1 MPISFTCPHC
11 GAQTNVA
18 DQYAGQTGP
27 CAQCNKPITIPSL
40 PGTQPFAT
48 LPPPRKSNGCLI
60 AMAIVLAV
68 SVPMAGIL
76 IALLL
81 PAVQAAREAARRA
94 ACRNNMKQ
102 IALTLLN
109 FESAKGHFPAMV
121 DPANPNQPPC
131 SWRVQMLPFL
141 DAGPGRGQYDVLE
154 PWNGPKNRLL
164 ADPMPTVYRCPSND
178 SPAKLDTDYLGVVGP
193 KAIFRGVG
201 STTTRD
207 ISDGTSNTLMLVESH
222 QSGIHWME
230 PRDMKADDADLGVDT
245 GATGGIQS
253 AHAGGANVAMADGS
267 VHFVSDGVDPEVLK
281 SMTTVDGNEKVDP
294 YALGP

>member
-27 CAQCNKPITIPSL
+27 CAQCNKPITIPPLS
-40 PGTQPFAT
+40 GMQPFAT

-60 AMAIVLAV
+60 ALVIVLAV
-68 SVPMAGIL
+68 SVPMVVIL

-94 ACRNNMKQ
+94 QCRNNMKQ

-109 FESAKGHFPAMV
+109 FESAKGHFPATV
-121 DPANPNQPPC
+121 DPAKPNQPPC
-131 SWRVQMLPFL
+131 SWRVQTSPYFQ
-141 DAGPGRGQYDVLE
+141 QYDVNE

-164 ADPMPTVYRCPSND
+164 ADPMPMPYRCPSDD
-178 SPAKLDTDYLGVVGP
+178 SPAPLDTDYLAVVGP
-193 KAIFRGVG
+193 KALFRDVG
-201 STTTRD
+201 STKLGD
-207 ISDGTSNTLMLVESH
+207 ISDGQSNTLMVVESH

-230 PRDMKADDADLGVDT
+230 PRDMKADDAAMGVNSRVTDS
-245 GATGGIQS
+245 IQS
-253 AHAGGANVAMADGS
+253 AHTGGANVAMADGS
-267 VHFVSDGVDPEVLK
+267 VHFISDGTDPEVLK
-281 SMTTVDGNEKVDP
+281 AMTTVNGKEKVDP
-294 YALGP
+294 YAVGQ